1 MEYETLLPI
10 GRHELDEVFRS
21 GTPSDAANGLLRM
34 ALNEPESHWAEARC
48 VAALR
53 DPREDVVAA
62 AVIALG
68 HIARTRGSI
77 RLERVL
83 PELKRLR
90 DVPGF
95 AGLLQDALADILV
108 FACRRALAT

>member
-10 GRHELDEVFRS
+10 GRHELDEVFRC
-21 GTPSDAANGLLRM
+21 GTPSEAASGLLRM
-34 ALNEPESHWAEARC
+34 ALHEPEAQWAEERC
-48 VAALR
+48 LAALR

-68 HIARTRGSI
+68 HIPRIRGTI
-77 RLERVL
+77 RLELVL

-90 DVPGF
+90 DVPCF

-108 FACRRALAT
+108 FACRRALAS